1 MENSNS
7 TELVTELLQKIT
19 LLEGKLEEKNIEVA
33 QLKKLCETDSLT
45 QVGNRRKFE
54 KNLKSII
61 SYNKRYKRQS
71 ALIFLDINKIKYI
84 NDNFGHDTGDQ
95 AIIFTAQTLSQY
107 IRDTDSLYRFG
118 GDEFIIILHNV
129 SRDMA
134 EQKMLDIQIDFN
146 SKKFEYQD
154 YINTLTVSAGLEM
167 IEGNTCPITLINSAD
182 RKMYEEK
189 RSYERS

>member
-154 YINTLTVSAGLEM
+154 YINTLTISAGLEM
-167 IEGNTCPITLINSAD
+167 IEGNTCPTKLINSAD

>member
-1 MENSNS
+1 MENSNNP
-7 TELVTELLQKIT
+7 ELVTELLQKVAN
-19 LLEGKLEEKNIEVA
+19 LEGQLEEARIKVA
-33 QLKKLCETDSLT
+33 QLTEMCETDPLT
-45 QVGNRRKFE
+45 QIGNRRKFV
-54 KNLKSII
+54 KNLESVI

-71 ALIFLDINKIKYI
+71 ALIFFDINKIKYI

-95 AIIFTAQTLSQY
+95 AIIFTAETLQEY
-107 IRDTDSLYRFG
+107 IRDTDGLYRFG

-154 YINTLTVSAGLEM
+154 YINTLTISAGLEM
-167 IEGNTCPITLINSAD
+167 IEGNTCPTKLINSAD